1 MSLGPQSRWKSL
13 GVFLSKVYSQWH
25 NILEKEE
32 KYFEREYHTKTL
44 TKAPGVIKQFER
56 GQTMIHN
63 QAEVT
68 LNDRC
73 KDYNSLSNITS
84 STSLEKQGY
93 LFVAIEKIYF
103 MKMIQMMQ
111 IKKNTILCYGKLQ
124 IIAPIS
130 RNTCQ
135 NL

>member
-44 TKAPGVIKQFER
+44 TKALGVVKQFER

-103 MKMIQMMQ
+103 MKMIQIMQ
-111 IKKNTILCYGKLQ
+111 IQENLILFMENCKLLPQ
-124 IIAPIS
+124 S
-130 RNTCQ
+130 
-135 NL
+135 